1 MYVAEQALLS
11 RQRAILDIILLLRE
25 KIASYCTGR
34 GHVSTILLKVF
45 KKFDEDNNGTV
56 DWYEFDRAMIHL
68 GVRVSEQEL
77 AQLMEIFDTDGTGEI
92 RWREFLDWVDDR
104 KPMTMAKMRRIIAA
118 HEGSAHAA
126 KKKHA
131 ADVPPSHAYMKA
143 WLDVHG
149 EATDAHVAEIAREG
163 RAAPTAP
170 PSPTASN

>member
-118 HEGSAHAA
+118 HE
-126 KKKHA
+126 
-131 ADVPPSHAYMKA
+131 
-143 WLDVHG
+143 
-149 EATDAHVAEIAREG
+149 E
-163 RAAPTAP
+163 APTRQRRSTPRTCLPAT
-170 PSPTASN
+170 PT